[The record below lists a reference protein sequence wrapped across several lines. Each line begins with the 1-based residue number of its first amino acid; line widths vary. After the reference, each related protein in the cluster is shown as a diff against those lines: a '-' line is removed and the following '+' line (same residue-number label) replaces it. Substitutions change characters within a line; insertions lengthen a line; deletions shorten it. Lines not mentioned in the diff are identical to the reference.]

1 VRTLGQCLCPTWRY
15 GDVDLENTRVA
26 TPRPLAGR
34 SLGDF
39 TLLHKALKLRS
50 LFGYRRQVS
59 LAVQRNIF
67 SSGSACD
74 RRVALL

>member
-1 VRTLGQCLCPTWRY
+1 MWTLKMPGLRGHDHLP
-15 GDVDLENTRVA
+15 
-26 TPRPLAGR
+26 GR

-67 SSGSACD
+67 FFRFGRRSGRRSISSGHVGGEHAQT
-74 RRVALL
+74 